1 METVRP
7 QSKQGNTTTRTF
19 IFPMKKELFRWDSKS
34 QYTAYEANA
43 LPTELL
49 RQVSWL
55 GRIKAIYAQP
65 QHSYSALVS
74 SRGTMTVISKTVL
87 VLHSNTLWQSFMTAD
102 LHNLFCFN
110 ITNVY
115 NICTTIEILN
125 ATVMK
130 GMIDV

>member
-1 METVRP
+1 
-7 QSKQGNTTTRTF
+7 
-19 IFPMKKELFRWDSKS
+19 
-34 QYTAYEANA
+34 
-43 LPTELL
+43 
-49 RQVSWL
+49 
-55 GRIKAIYAQP
+55 
-65 QHSYSALVS
+65 
-74 SRGTMTVISKTVL
+74 MTVISKTVL

-125 ATVMK
+125 ATVME